1 MFASDKKRR
10 KRMKILV
17 INAGSSSLKFQL
29 IDMKDESVLAK
40 GNCEK
45 IGIKGSFVGYK
56 AKGKE
61 NKYDYEMPDHSFAIK
76 KVLELLTDKE
86 VGVVSSLK
94 EISAVG
100 HRVLHGGEI
109 YKESVRVDANVI
121 KNLKKLIPLGPL
133 HMPANITGIEACRK
147 VMPKVPQVAVFDTA
161 FHSTMPKESYLY
173 AIPYELYTKDK
184 VRRYGF
190 HGTSHKFVSGEVAKM
205 MKKPLSKLK
214 VITVHLGNGS
224 SIAAVKYGKVLDTSM
239 GFTPIEGLMMGT
251 RSGDI
256 DASVVGYIATKFKFN
271 GEQVVEYLNKKSG
284 ILGISGVSSDMR
296 DINSAAEKGN
306 ERAKLIVP
314 MLSYR
319 IKKYIGSYAAA
330 MGGVDA
336 IVFTGGIGE
345 NQDDLREL
353 SLEDMDFL
361 GIQIDK
367 KKNASLPRGT
377 VEKISSRKS
386 KVAVYRI
393 PTNEELVIA
402 RDTMALSK

>member
-1 MFASDKKRR
+1 
-10 KRMKILV
+10 MKILV

-29 IDMKDESVLAK
+29 IDMTNESVVAK

-45 IGIKGSFVGYK
+45 IGIAGSFVSYK
-56 AKGKE
+56 ANGKE
-61 NKYDYEMPDHSFAIK
+61 NKYTYKMDNHNDAIQ
-76 KVLELLTDKE
+76 KVLDLLVDKE

-109 YKESVRVDANVI
+109 YKESVKIDANVI

-133 HMPANITGIEACRK
+133 HMPANIMGIEACKK

-173 AIPYELYTKDK
+173 AVPYELYTKDK

-190 HGTSHKFVSGEVAKM
+190 HGTSHKFVSGEVAKL
-205 MKKPLSKLK
+205 MKKPLAKLK
-214 VITVHLGNGS
+214 VITIHLGNGS
-224 SIAAVKYGKVLDTSM
+224 SITAIKDGKCLDTSM

-251 RSGDI
+251 RCGDI
-256 DASVVGYIATKFKFN
+256 DASVVGYIANKYNFN
-271 GEQVVEYLNKKSG
+271 GDQLVEYLNKKSG

-296 DINSAAEKGN
+296 DINDAALAGN
-306 ERAKLIVP
+306 DRAKLIVP
-314 MLSYR
+314 MLAHR
-319 IKKYIGSYAAA
+319 IKKYVGAYAAI

-345 NQDDLREL
+345 NQEDLREAVL
-353 SLEDMDFL
+353 DGLEFL
-361 GIQIDK
+361 GVKFDK
-367 KKNASLPRGT
+367 KKNLTLKRGT
-377 VEKISSRKS
+377 IELLSTKKS

>member
-1 MFASDKKRR
+1 
-10 KRMKILV
+10 MKILV

-29 IDMKDESVLAK
+29 IDMKSEEVLAK

-45 IGIKGSFVGYK
+45 IGIKGSFLKYK
-56 AKGKE
+56 ANGQE
-61 NKYDYEMPDHSFAIK
+61 NVFDGDMADHSVAIK
-76 KVLELLTDKE
+76 KVLEVLVDEKI
-86 VGVVSSLK
+86 GVIKSLK

-109 YKESVRVDANVI
+109 YKESVVVDAKVLN
-121 KNLKKLIPLGPL
+121 NLKKLIPLGPL
-133 HMPANITGIEACRK
+133 HMPANITGIEACKK
-147 VMPKVPQVAVFDTA
+147 VMRGVPQVAVFDTA
-161 FHSTMPKESYLY
+161 FHANMPKEAYLY

-190 HGTSHKFVSGEVAKM
+190 HGTSHRFVSSEVARL
-205 MKKPLSKLK
+205 MKKPLKNLK
-214 VITVHLGNGS
+214 IITVHVGNGS
-224 SIAAVKYGKVLDTSM
+224 SIAAVDKGVSVDTSM

-256 DASVVGYIATKFKFN
+256 DASVVGYIAKKYNFD
-271 GEQVVEYLNKKSG
+271 GDQVVEFLNKKSG

-296 DINSAAEKGN
+296 DVNTAAENGN

-314 MLSYR
+314 MLAYK
-319 IKKYIGSYAAA
+319 IKKYIGAYAAA

-345 NQDDLREL
+345 NQEDLRDFATRG
-353 SLEDMDFL
+353 LEFL
-361 GIQIDK
+361 GVKLDV
-367 KKNASLPRGT
+367 KKNYKIPRGT
-377 VEKISSRKS
+377 NEVISSKSS
-386 KVAVYRI
+386 KVKVFRV

-402 RDTMALSK
+402 RDTKDLTKGLIK